1 MSDSNNTDDKTLSAS
16 GSSGKTLSLKPRQGQ
31 VRQNF
36 SHGRSK
42 SVVVETKR
50 KRILTTKKSATSAPA
65 TETPQ
70 PVAPKP
76 VAKAPKIAPKAP
88 AKPAV
93 DRSGM
98 VLPTL
103 SEHEKDARAKALA
116 DAKVREKEDRI
127 RQKEDEAKRE
137 KEEARL
143 KIESEA
149 AVTRQTEEDARLKAE
164 EKSRAD
170 AEEEARRRL
179 PPEDAPVEVASPPSE
194 KRSGFQKPVKAAG
207 GAPDRSVNRQKEQQK
222 SSPGRRGDPRN
233 RRRKLTVTSAYNAG
247 EERMRSMAAMRRQRE
262 REKRAM
268 RGDPEP
274 RQKVQREITI
284 PEAITVGELANR
296 MAERGADVVKELMKL
311 DIMATLT
318 QSIDADTAQLVA
330 EAMGHSFKRV
340 SESDVELGMK
350 GDEDDPKDLKS
361 RPPVVTV
368 MGHVDHG
375 KTSLLD
381 ALRKENVVSGE
392 AGGITQHIG
401 AYQVELE
408 SGVVITFIDTPGHAA
423 FTAMRARGAGVTDI
437 VILVVAADDGVMPQ
451 TIEAIHHAKAAG
463 VPIIVAINKI
473 DTQGAD
479 SNRVRTELLQHEI
492 VVESMSGDVL
502 DVEISALKG
511 TNLDKLLEAINLQTE
526 LLELTANP
534 DRMAEGVVVEA
545 KLDKGRGVVGTLL
558 VQRGTLK
565 QGDIVVAGAQ
575 WGKIRAMTDERQ
587 ERISEAGPSMP
598 VEVLGLTDVPDAGD
612 DFSVVPT
619 EARARE
625 ICEYRQ
631 RKARDTQSV
640 PAIRTLDQIMAQKT
654 EGERQQVAIV
664 VKTDVQGSLEAISG
678 ALEKLSTDE
687 VSVQIIHGG
696 VGGITESDITLAGAS
711 NAPVIGFNVRANKQ
725 ARDLASAEKTEIRYY
740 SVIYNL
746 VDDVKAAMEG
756 LLSPE
761 LRETFLGNAEIL
773 EVFNISKIGKIG
785 GCRVSEGVA
794 RRDANVRLIR
804 DNVVIHEGSLKTL
817 KRFKD
822 EVKEVQAG
830 QECGMAFE
838 NYHDIQA
845 GDVIEIF
852 EVEEIARKLEG

>member
-1 MSDSNNTDDKTLSAS
+1 MSDTNDTDDKTLSAS

-50 KRILTTKKSATSAPA
+50 KRTLTVKIPGTAAPKAEAKKPAPA
-65 TETPQ
+65 EQ
-70 PVAPKP
+70 APKP
-76 VAKAPKIAPKAP
+76 KVFTPKAP
-88 AKPAV
+88 AKQAV
-93 DRSGM
+93 NRSGM

-103 SEHEKDARAKALA
+103 SDHEKEARANALANAKLRESADRVRKQEDDIKRAEEDTKLKVEHEAAEARQA
-116 DAKVREKEDRI
+116 E
-127 RQKEDEAKRE
+127 
-137 KEEARL
+137 EEARL
-143 KIESEA
+143 K
-149 AVTRQTEEDARLKAE
+149 TEEQ
-164 EKSRAD
+164 SRQK
-170 AEEEARRRL
+170 AEEEASRRL
-179 PPEDAPVEVASPPSE
+179 PQEEVPAVSTSASTERRPSQ
-194 KRSGFQKPVKAAG
+194 SKPDRAAG
-207 GAPDRSVNRQKEQQK
+207 GAPDRSASRQKDQQK
-222 SSPGRRGDPRN
+222 PSPSRRGDPRN

-284 PEAITVGELANR
+284 PEALTVGELANR

-311 DIMATLT
+311 DIMATVT
-318 QSIDADTAQLVA
+318 ETIDADTAQLVV

-340 SESDVELGMK
+340 SASDVEQGLIGE
-350 GDEDDPKDLKS
+350 EDDPKDLKPRS
-361 RPPVVTV
+361 PVVTV

-381 ALRKENVVSGE
+381 ALRKENVASGE

-401 AYQVELE
+401 AYQVTLD
-408 SGVVITFIDTPGHAA
+408 SGAVITFIDTPGHAA

-437 VILVVAADDGVMPQ
+437 VVLVVAADDGVMPQ

-473 DTQGAD
+473 DTKGSD
-479 SNRVRTELLQHEI
+479 PNRVRTELLQHEI
-492 VVESMSGDVL
+492 VVEGMSGDVL
-502 DVEISALKG
+502 DVEVSALKG

-534 DRMAEGVVVEA
+534 DRMAEGTVIEA

-575 WGKIRAMTDERQ
+575 WGKVRAMTDEHQ
-587 ERISEAGPSMP
+587 TRIDEAGPSMP
-598 VEVLGLTDVPDAGD
+598 VEILGLSDTPDAGD
-612 DFSVVPT
+612 DFSVVST

-625 ICEYRQ
+625 ITEYRQ
-631 RKARDTQSV
+631 SKNRDAQST

-654 EGERQQVAIV
+654 EGERQVVAIV
-664 VKTDVQGSLEAISG
+664 VKTDVQGSLEAITG

-687 VSVQIIHGG
+687 VSVKIIHGG

-785 GCRVSEGVA
+785 GCRITEGVA

-822 EVKEVQAG
+822 EVKEVQGG